1 MAKKEITEEVTEK
14 DDSRV
19 MAEIKE
25 LTPEE
30 KAAKIKAHMEE
41 KIPYVFR
48 SYAGMDENETHIY
61 IAVNGRNF
69 VIELDKEVKVPRF
82 VIEVYENMR
91 AQAKIIQ
98 KLKDENK
105 RKLEQMEKL

>member
-1 MAKKEITEEVTEK
+1 MAKAKEEVLEE
-14 DDSRV
+14 V
-19 MAEIKE
+19 KE
-25 LTPEE
+25 VETKEEMKAPTPEE
-30 KAAKIKAHMEE
+30 IAKKVKANMEAKV
-41 KIPYVFR
+41 PYVFR

-98 KLKDENK
+98 KLKDEQRK
-105 RKLEQMEKL
+105 KLEQMERL